1 MPPPSGPEV
10 SSDEPEHAPASPPL
24 AAGANGG
31 RRARGHAEDDGFARG
46 SRPLPVMPTELAD
59 VDIRP
64 LVRND
69 PWPRKLAR
77 RALTFTILTLLTI
90 LWWGL
95 SPVIVPVLAIVD
107 VVRRR
112 ALLLARAYLSIGAIV
127 FGQLWGILLVLG
139 IWIGT
144 GFGRAWQ
151 RENRWWLW
159 AEGLWADWNKR
170 VMGRIYGITYVVEG
184 SELLRDGPT
193 IMLMR
198 HASINDTI
206 LPIAL
211 ITRPHRVRLRIVL
224 KAELLNVPVVDVMGE
239 LVPTAFVRRNS
250 GNALRELEQCRVLT
264 RDLHPQETIMIFPE
278 GTRFTEE
285 RRAAILAKL
294 QTKDPAAAAAAEGLT
309 NVLPLRLGGTHALI
323 DGAPHADLVFCAHTG
338 YESSAKLADFVRGAL
353 YRATVR
359 VKFWRVPAAQVPTD
373 HAARAAFLHEEWKKV
388 DAWIGEH
395 RAIKN

>member
-1 MPPPSGPEV
+1 MPSTRGPDVSG
-10 SSDEPEHAPASPPL
+10 DEPDHSPQSPHSRDSDPR
-24 AAGANGG
+24 AG
-31 RRARGHAEDDGFARG
+31 REPRDFARG
-46 SRPLPVMPTELAD
+46 SRKLPVMPPALHD

-69 PWPRKLAR
+69 PWHRKLVR
-77 RALTFTILTLLTI
+77 RAITFPILLALTVIWWAVTPV
-90 LWWGL
+90 LW
-95 SPVIVPVLAIVD
+95 PVLAVND
-107 VVRRR
+107 LVRRR
-112 ALLLARAYLSIGAIV
+112 PMLGIRFHLAIGSIL
-127 FGQLWGILLVLG
+127 FGQLWGVLLVAVVWVG
-139 IWIGT
+139 S
-144 GFGRAWQ
+144 GFGLAWR
-151 RENRWWLW
+151 RENKGWLW
-159 AEGLWADWNKR
+159 AEGVWAAWNAR
-170 VMGRIYGITYVVEG
+170 ALARAYSMSYVVEG

-193 IMLMR
+193 ILLMR

-211 ITRPHRVRLRIVL
+211 ITRPHKVRLRIVL
-224 KAELLNVPVVDVMGE
+224 KAELLMVPVVDVMGE
-239 LVPTAFVRRNS
+239 RVPTAFVKRGS
-250 GNALRELEQCRVLT
+250 GAPERELEQVRALT

-294 QTKDPAAAAAAEGLT
+294 QTKDPQAAADAEELQH
-309 NVLPLRLGGTHALI
+309 VLPLRLGGTHALI

-353 YRATVR
+353 YRGTVR

-373 HAARAAFLHEEWKKV
+373 HAERAAFLQREWKKV

>member
-1 MPPPSGPEV
+1 MPSTPGPEI
-10 SSDEPEHAPASPPL
+10 SSDEPERA
-24 AAGANGG
+24 AAGRPFDAADGG
-31 RRARGHAEDDGFARG
+31 RRRSEGDDGFARG
-46 SRPLPVMPTELAD
+46 SRPLPVMPPALAD

-77 RALTFTILTLLTI
+77 RALTVTILTLMTI
-90 LWWGL
+90 VWWGL
-95 SPVIVPVLAIVD
+95 SPVIVPGLAIAD
-107 VVRRR
+107 LVRRR
-112 ALLLARAYLSIGAIV
+112 ALLLARAYLSIGAIL
-127 FGQLWGILLVLG
+127 FGQVWGLTLVLA
-139 IWIGT
+139 IWVGT

-151 RENRWWLW
+151 RANRWWLW

-170 VMGRIYGITYVVEG
+170 VMGRIYGITYVIEG

-211 ITRPHRVRLRIVL
+211 ITRPHGVRLRIVL
-224 KAELLNVPVVDVMGE
+224 KAELLIVPVVDVVGE
-239 LVPTAFVRRNS
+239 LVPTAFVRRNT
-250 GNALRELEQCRVLT
+250 GNPRRELEQCRALT
-264 RDLHPQETIMIFPE
+264 RDLHPQETVMIFPE
-278 GTRFTEE
+278 GTRFTAE
-285 RRAAILAKL
+285 RRAAILARL
-294 QTKDPAAAAAAEGLT
+294 QTKDPAAAEQAEALT
-309 NVLPLRLGGTHALI
+309 HVLPLRLGGTHALI
-323 DGAPHADLVFCAHTG
+323 DGAPHADLIICAHTG

-359 VKFWRVPAAQVPTD
+359 VKFWRIPAAQVPTD
-373 HAARAAFLHEEWKKV
+373 HAARAAFLHGEWKKV
-388 DAWIGEH
+388 DAWIDEH